1 MTRSLRGEG
10 DTTMTTLAGDLASY
24 LAAFDL
30 RDAPAEVV
38 EKARACIRDTV
49 GVALAGAR
57 SPWARS
63 AIAAALSEGPDG
75 GPAHVVGTARSTS
88 ASLAALANGTS
99 GHSLDF
105 DDDNAQVHA
114 GAAVVAVGL
123 AVGEVVNASG
133 QEFVRSVIVGYET
146 AVRVAW
152 AMDPDA
158 LYARGF
164 HPTGVCNAFGS
175 AMTAGVLLG
184 LDEKRLVDAIG
195 IVGSMAGGLL
205 EFYTDG
211 AMTKRLHG
219 GHPASCGV
227 MAAKLASHGFTGP
240 ATVFEGP
247 FGALRAYAGEAT
259 RPDEITRGLG
269 TDFKILAT
277 AQKYYPMNF
286 ATHGAIDA
294 VRRIM
299 EREGLAP
306 EQIAR
311 VAVHVRPFV
320 AEAIGGSSKH
330 RPATILAAQM
340 SMPFAVALAATEG
353 RITLDHL
360 SERWVRDETILQIAA
375 KVTTFACPELD
386 HVAGIEDGSVL
397 PTRLTIE
404 TDAGQEFSD
413 EIIYQRG
420 DPNNPLSDQDLGEKF
435 LDCASRT
442 LGSER
447 ALEVSSDLDRV
458 VGWNDI
464 TNFMH
469 SLEVRADEHTTV
481 G

>member
-1 MTRSLRGEG
+1 
-10 DTTMTTLAGDLASY
+10 MTTSLAGELASY

-30 RDAPAEVV
+30 KDAPAEVV
-38 EKARACIRDTV
+38 DKAKACIRDTV
-49 GVALAGAR
+49 GVALPGAGT
-57 SPWARS
+57 PWARS
-63 AIAAALSEGPDG
+63 TIAAALSEGPVG
-75 GPAHVVGTARSTS
+75 GPSHVVGTAESTS
-88 ASLAALANGTS
+88 ASAAALANGTS

-114 GAAVVAVGL
+114 GAAVVATGL
-123 AVGEVVNASG
+123 AVGELVNASG
-133 QEFVRSVIVGYET
+133 VEFVRSVIAGYET

-184 LDEKRLVDAIG
+184 LDDMRLVDTLG

-227 MAAKLASHGFTGP
+227 MAATLAAQGFTGP

-247 FGALRAYAGEAT
+247 FGALKAYAGDDA
-259 RPDEITRGLG
+259 RPGEITRGLG
-269 TDFKILAT
+269 SDFKILAT

-294 VRRIM
+294 VRGIVA
-299 EREGLAP
+299 REGLAP
-306 EQIAR
+306 EQIAQVR
-311 VAVHVRPFV
+311 VHIRPFV
-320 AEAIGGSSKH
+320 ADAIGGSSKY
-330 RPATILAAQM
+330 RPETILAAQM

-360 SERWVRDETILQIAA
+360 SERWVRDERVLRIAA
-375 KVTTFACPELD
+375 KVRTFASPELD
-386 HVAGIEDGSVL
+386 EVPGIEDGSVL

-404 TDAGQEFSD
+404 TDAGKQFSD

-420 DPNNPLSDQDLGEKF
+420 DPHNPLSDEDLREKF
-435 LDCASRT
+435 LDCARRAI
-442 LGSER
+442 GSER
-447 ALEVSSDLDRV
+447 ARKVSGDLDQV
-458 VGWNDI
+458 VEWDDV
-464 TNFMH
+464 TDFMR
-469 SLEVRADEHTTV
+469 SLEVRTDDDTTA